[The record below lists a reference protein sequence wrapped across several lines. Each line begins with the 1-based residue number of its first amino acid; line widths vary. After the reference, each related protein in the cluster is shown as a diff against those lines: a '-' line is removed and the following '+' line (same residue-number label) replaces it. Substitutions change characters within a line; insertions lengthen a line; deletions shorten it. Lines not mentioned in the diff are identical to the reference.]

1 MFDSI
6 MNFIVGI
13 IFWVALIV
21 AFLGWILSPILTYL
35 LSCLGVNTKSNH
47 KSTYKTK
54 TKNKAISNNKN
65 ISSRFPGVHED
76 YDEELQK
83 ELIKEGKHDSYN
95 FEEEDLEEDDYH
107 YEDDK

>member
-6 MNFIVGI
+6 MNFIVNI
-13 IFWVALIV
+13 IFWSCLILFGIGLL
-21 AFLGWILSPILTYL
+21 FLPFLKL
-35 LSCLGVNTKSNH
+35 LSSSLSKNKKSKS

-54 TKNKAISNNKN
+54 NNKN
-65 ISSRFPGVHED
+65 VLNNKKTSNRLPGVHED

-83 ELIKEGKHDSYN
+83 ELIKEEKYDLYN

-107 YEDDK
+107 FEDDK

>member
-21 AFLGWILSPILTYL
+21 FFLGWLLSPILTYL
-35 LSCLGVNTKSNH
+35 LSCLSVNSKSNH
-47 KSTYKTK
+47 KSAYKINTK
-54 TKNKAISNNKN
+54 KKTTANNKN
-65 ISSRFPGVHED
+65 TSGRLPGVHED
-76 YDEELQK
+76 YDEKLKK
-83 ELIKEGKHDSYN
+83 ELIKEGKYDEFN

-107 YEDDK
+107 YEDD